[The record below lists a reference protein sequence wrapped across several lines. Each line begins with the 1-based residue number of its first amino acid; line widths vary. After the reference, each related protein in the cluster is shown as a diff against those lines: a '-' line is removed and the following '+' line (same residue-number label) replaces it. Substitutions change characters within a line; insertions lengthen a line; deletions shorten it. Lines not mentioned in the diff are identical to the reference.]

1 MKTLLFDL
9 SKYSDIIFYDKHKTN
24 YSVIDLT
31 KCFILCDK
39 TTLTIVINETYMVI
53 FNNIDKMLE
62 FFEDINFI
70 LIYYGFIKKENSF
83 TQLIKEIK
91 EFKEN
96 SK

>member
-1 MKTLLFDL
+1 MDNILFDL
-9 SKYSDIIFYDKHKTN
+9 KKYADIIFYNKNRTE

-39 TTLTIVINETYMVI
+39 STLTIIINDDYMVI
-53 FNNIDKMLE
+53 FDNIDKMLE

-70 LIYYGFIKKENSF
+70 LTYYGFIKKENSF